1 LSGDVMPRIP
11 IDKVM
16 PGMCLAE
23 PVTNEIGLV
32 LINEGTV
39 LNETLI
45 EKLKKMNLNSLKIKG
60 EPQPVVSKEEMLT
73 ELDERFKIVESK
85 PYMATIKK
93 IIKEH
98 IEELYES
105 S

>member
-1 LSGDVMPRIP
+1 MPRIP
-11 IDKVM
+11 IDKIM

-23 PVTNEIGLV
+23 PVTNENGLV

-45 EKLKKMNLNSLKIKG
+45 EKLKKMKLDSLKIKG
-60 EPQPVVSKEEMLT
+60 ENQPVISKEEVLK
-73 ELDERFKIVESK
+73 ELDDKFKSVESK

>member
-1 LSGDVMPRIP
+1 
-11 IDKVM
+11 
-16 PGMCLAE
+16 
-23 PVTNEIGLV
+23 
-32 LINEGTV
+32 
-39 LNETLI
+39 
-45 EKLKKMNLNSLKIKG
+45 MNLNSLKIKG